1 MKRRSVLIRDA
12 GNCVP
17 TRRGE
22 PTRLGYRSVGAAF
35 QRGAAI
41 YCWIAF
47 LAGATGQELLA
58 PPPSEFRQQVY
69 TPDNQFQP
77 LAQNNAAPP
86 GPEFQTPLRWGPFE
100 VHGHLLYRL
109 LYTDGL
115 QAQPGQ
121 RSQTAINEISPRVL
135 LDLGPHWR
143 VDYTPS
149 LRFYSNSRFR
159 DTTDQSVLVEGGT
172 SMRTGLSGCRNIM
185 APGPRHW
192 SKRPARR
199 TRRPTRRP
207 SAPAAN
213 SEPVCLWN

>member
-1 MKRRSVLIRDA
+1 MNQRMRL
-12 GNCVP
+12 G
-17 TRRGE
+17 RGE

-41 YCWIAF
+41 FCWVTF
-47 LAGATGQELLA
+47 LARAAGQELLA

-69 TPDNQFQP
+69 TPENQFQP

-115 QAQPGQ
+115 QA
-121 RSQTAINEISPRVL
+121 
-135 LDLGPHWR
+135 GP
-143 VDYTPS
+143 V
-149 LRFYSNSRFR
+149 
-159 DTTDQSVLVEGGT
+159 
-172 SMRTGLSGCRNIM
+172 MRTGHSGCRNIM

-213 SEPVCLWN
+213 SEPVCL